1 MSAVLSD
8 AEVQQALQKLPGW
21 KKNGNAIERNF
32 QFANFVQ
39 AMDFV
44 NQIAEAAEAVNHHP
58 DIHISYN
65 QVTLALVSHDSG
77 GVTQRDIRMAGKINE
92 LAPLRR
98 PLRKSHQNCGG
109 RGCSRQVDYA
119 RGSLIVRVR
128 CAAPTIPQC
137 DSMRL
142 GCDPVRSARSHSIP
156 ASAPAPRRNSR
167 DMARKL
173 FLPRS
178 LSKNAPIL
186 PSPNTVSGTYHLRI
200 GRSLSDP
207 PWKYN

>member
-8 AEVQQALQKLPGW
+8 AELQQALQKLPGW

-65 QVTLALVSHDSG
+65 KVTMTLVSHDSG

-92 LAPLRR
+92 LTPA
-98 PLRKSHQNCGG
+98 
-109 RGCSRQVDYA
+109 
-119 RGSLIVRVR
+119 
-128 CAAPTIPQC
+128 T
-137 DSMRL
+137 
-142 GCDPVRSARSHSIP
+142 
-156 ASAPAPRRNSR
+156 ASA
-167 DMARKL
+167 
-173 FLPRS
+173 
-178 LSKNAPIL
+178 
-186 PSPNTVSGTYHLRI
+186 
-200 GRSLSDP
+200 
-207 PWKYN
+207 